1 MSNDNSTEDL
11 QRNSFASNYASRL
24 LNRVLTDRKKAN
36 DKQIT
41 AADATKFAAPDE
53 AKELVPTR

>member
-11 QRNSFASNYASRL
+11 QRTSFANNYASRL
-24 LNRVLTDRKKAN
+24 LNRVLSDRKKA
-36 DKQIT
+36 DTKLT
-41 AADATKFAAPDE
+41 VADAAKFAAPDE